1 MAAMIY
7 TEQQLRRM
15 HAMILAQVR
24 RDHPREPLIDGG
36 WHIDVGEDGVT
47 LVSVFYLDME
57 PGTKPLT
64 IATELTP
71 NASIDA

>member
-15 HAMILAQVR
+15 HATILAQSG
-24 RDHPREPLIDGG
+24 EPLIDGG
-36 WHIDVGEDGVT
+36 WHIDVGEDDVG
-47 LVSVFYLDME
+47 LVWVFYLDME

-64 IATELTP
+64 IKTELTP
-71 NASIDA
+71 NASVDA